1 MASTLPV
8 AWPPAGMTR
17 DEIRTTLEHAN
28 SDYDI
33 IVTFNDDDTI
43 RSISGVRYSGRVD
56 LNLTKP
62 C

>member
-1 MASTLPV
+1 
-8 AWPPAGMTR
+8 MTR